1 MRRWFTNKPGFR
13 KKLIIAFVYVSLLP
27 VLIVQA
33 LSYYFSSQVLETK
46 INHVVQNSLMQTA
59 KGLDITLDSY
69 EDILFQIFANDEVV
83 QLVRKINN
91 GTNVELSR
99 NRLINLL
106 SGYSYAKQGIRSVTI
121 FTKSGVLVC
130 YDLQTGS
137 PYQNLWTGAGDILKL
152 PIYQQ
157 IMQHKQTITMTLPQQ
172 MDSINN
178 NEHYMFH
185 IGRKLNDFQ
194 LNEDGIGAVVITLY
208 ESVLSN
214 AINSTTGSSAGK
226 NQIHSVNYLVDANNT
241 IVSSPD
247 EAFIDKPIQTVMT
260 KETIGNTYTDKNNN
274 FSITNIT
281 MKQDLF
287 RELYTMQRI
296 SLIIGLVAILLS
308 TMLIIYFSGNLT
320 RSIQT
325 ILRAMKMAQNGTLTV
340 QITEDS
346 KDEMALITSGFN
358 RMMNRINEL
367 VSEVKQSEHKKK
379 ESEIRALEAQI
390 NPHFLYNTLDSI
402 NWLAI
407 EKDEHEISE
416 MLQGLA
422 QILRYSIK
430 DSNKM
435 VTLGQELNW
444 MEQYIMLQQHRF
456 CSSFTFKMDYEPE
469 VLHIPIYKLLL
480 QPFIE
485 NAIIHGF
492 AGVTSG
498 GLLQLTAR
506 ADSQH
511 MLHIVIRDNGCGM
524 EPDILNSIIQGKTT
538 PSLQSQRS
546 GMGVRNALDR
556 IHMYYGDRARYE
568 LISTIGE
575 GTEIRLW
582 LPYE

>member
-1 MRRWFTNKPGFR
+1 MKRLFKHRPGFR
-13 KKLIIAFVYVSLLP
+13 KKLIIAFIYVSLLP

-33 LSYYFSSQVLETK
+33 LSYYFSSQVMETK
-46 INHVVQNSLMQTA
+46 INHVVQNSLIQTS

-69 EDILFQIFANDEVV
+69 EDILFQIFSSDQVV
-83 QLVRKINN
+83 QLVRNINA
-91 GTNVELSR
+91 GVNVELNK
-99 NRLINLL
+99 NRLMNVL
-106 SGYSYAKQGIRSVTI
+106 SGYSYAKQGIRSVSI

-137 PYQNLWTGAGDILKL
+137 PYQNLWSGAGNILKL
-152 PIYQQ
+152 PIYEQ
-157 IMQHKQTITMTLPQQ
+157 IMQQKKVVTITLPQL
-172 MDSINN
+172 MDTINS

-194 LNEDGIGAVVITLY
+194 LNEDGIGAVIITLY
-208 ESVLSN
+208 ESVLSE
-214 AINSTTGSSAGK
+214 AINSTAGTTAN
-226 NQIHSVNYLVDANNT
+226 NQLHSVNYLVDKQNQ
-241 IVSSPD
+241 IVSAPD
-247 EAFIDKPIQTVMT
+247 EQLIGKPIA
-260 KETIGNTYTDKNNN
+260 TIMNNDTISNTYTDPNTD

-296 SLIIGLVAILLS
+296 SLTITLLAIALSII
-308 TMLIIYFSGNLT
+308 LIIYFSGNLT
-320 RSIQT
+320 KSVQT
-325 ILRAMKMAQNGTLTV
+325 ILRAMKMAQTGTLTV

-346 KDEMALITSGFN
+346 KDEMALIAAGFN
-358 RMMNRINEL
+358 RMMNQINEL
-367 VSEVKQSEHKKK
+367 VSEVKMSEYKKK

-435 VTLGQELNW
+435 VTLEQELNW
-444 MEQYIMLQQHRF
+444 TEQYVFLQQHRF
-456 CSSFTFKMDYEPE
+456 CSSFTFELDIEPA
-469 VLHIPIYKLLL
+469 VLQVPIYKLLL

-492 AGVTSG
+492 AGISSG
-498 GLLQLTAR
+498 GVLRLSAR
-506 ADSQH
+506 SDSANIVC
-511 MLHIVIRDNGCGM
+511 IVIRDNGCGM
-524 EPDILNSIIQGKTT
+524 EPEVLHNILQGK
-538 PSLQSQRS
+538 PVHAVPSQRS

-556 IHMYYGDRARYE
+556 IGMYYGERARYE
-568 LISTIGE
+568 LISTVNE
-575 GTEIRLW
+575 GTEVRLW
-582 LPYE
+582 LPCT